1 MSVDRDGWPSDTRE
15 RLHVLKNRWQAVT
28 DQLAAADL
36 HGLLLT
42 DPSDVRWLTGFSGSN
57 GAALAIAGSAPQ
69 LATDGRYA
77 EQAAVECPGVGLL
90 ITRQL
95 VEQLLMRLRDH
106 SVTNLCVDPV
116 SMTLAQFRM
125 LGAHPSMFGV
135 RVTEVDSPLAQLRQI
150 KDGSEIASLREAC
163 RISTEALRVVLQEI
177 RVGMTELE
185 VARMLELTMG
195 ELGASDRAF
204 TTIVATGPNGGEPHH
219 APTPRTIEAGD
230 FVTIDF
236 GALVDGYHA
245 DCTRTVIV
253 GGDPADWQAE
263 IYQAVQ
269 QAAEAGRAAAVPGAD
284 TKTVDAAARAVIS
297 TAGFGE
303 FFVHGLGHGVGLD
316 IHESPMLGAAT
327 AGTLSAAVPITI
339 EPGIYLPGKGGVR
352 IEDTCLVG
360 DGGLEI
366 MTDFPRDLLR
376 VD

>member
-1 MSVDRDGWPSDTRE
+1 MSVDRGGWPSDTRE
-15 RLHVLKNRWQAVT
+15 RLHVLKNRWQTVT
-28 DQLAAADL
+28 EHLAEADL

-77 EQAAVECPGVGLL
+77 EQAAVECPGVGVVV
-90 ITRQL
+90 TRQL
-95 VEQLLMRLRDH
+95 IEQLLMRLREH
-106 SVTNLCVDPV
+106 SVTNLGVDPV
-116 SMTLAQFRM
+116 SMTLAQFRAI
-125 LGAHPSMFGV
+125 GAHPSMFGV
-135 RVTEVDSPLAQLRQI
+135 RVTEVDSPLAGLRKT
-150 KDGSEIASLREAC
+150 KDSSEIASLREAC
-163 RISTEALRVVLQEI
+163 RISTEALRVVLQEV

-204 TTIVATGPNGGEPHH
+204 TTIVATGPNGGQPHH
-219 APTPRTIEAGD
+219 APTPRQIEAGD

-253 GGDPADWQAE
+253 GGDPVDWQSE
-263 IYQAVQ
+263 IYQAVL
-269 QAAEAGRAAAVPGAD
+269 QAAEAGRGAAIPGAE
-284 TKTVDAAARAVIS
+284 TKAVDAAARSVIS
-297 TAGFGE
+297 AAGFGE

-327 AGTLSAAVPITI
+327 TGTRSAAVPITV

-360 DGGLEI
+360 DGGPEI